1 MNFEEWGLN
10 RLRKTTLS
18 QGLYK
23 TPESFSHYTR
33 GMDMSLV
40 RRINEPG
47 NGCGAILNESAVK
60 NRLYCGMKSE
70 LSFKEQGK
78 YHLCEAC
85 WLLYVLSQDIQA
97 K

>member
-60 NRLYCGMKSE
+60 DLLYCGMKSS
-70 LSFKEQGK
+70 LSFQGQDK
-78 YHLCEAC
+78 YHLCEDC
-85 WLLYVLSQDIQA
+85 FLLFKMSQKIQT